1 MAGHKAVDLMVN
13 DVNQGDANRW
23 VDWPGGD
30 GVFLAEAGSWSGGN
44 VKLEGQSR
52 NGTAIGISQYA
63 TTSAIQITSNNMAN
77 FRFPQ
82 GKIRVT
88 VTSATAVYASAI
100 QVHSVMAG

>member
-1 MAGHKAVDLMVN
+1 MAGHKAIDLMLN

-30 GVFLAEAGSWSGGN
+30 GVFFAEGTFGGGN
-44 VKLEGQSR
+44 IKLEGQTR
-52 NGTAIGISQYA
+52 NGTAVGISQYA
-63 TTSAIQITSNNMAN
+63 TTSPISLTANGMAN

-88 VTSATAVYASAI
+88 VTTATGVYASVV
-100 QVHSVMAG
+100 QVHSLSAG

>member
-1 MAGHKAVDLMVN
+1 MAGHKAVDLMIN
-13 DVNQGDANRW
+13 DVAQGDANRW

-30 GVFLAEAGSWSGGN
+30 GVFLCEGTFGGGN
-44 VKLEGQSR
+44 VKLEGMSR

-63 TTSAIQITSNNMAN
+63 TTTAIQLTANNMAN
-77 FRFPQ
+77 FRYPQ

-88 VTSATAVYASAI
+88 VTTATGVYASAI